1 MQKDHSITAL
11 CAAFQVSK
19 SGYYQWRKT
28 QSNPSPRQKENQSLK
43 EDIIRI
49 HGNSRKTYGAPRI
62 RIELRKEGK
71 RHGKNRV
78 ANLMREQHICGRAK
92 KRFRVKTTDSNHDQP
107 IAPNHLAS
115 MDKPTGPDQIWVA
128 DITYI
133 WTMEGW
139 LYLAVIMDLYSR
151 RIVGWSMSSSI
162 NTALVLGAWNMALT
176 HRNPPAGLLFHS
188 DRGVQYASLQYR
200 TALELSR
207 AIASMSRK
215 GNCYDN
221 AVMEAFWSTLK
232 LELIYREEFQ
242 THAQAQSKIFDYIE
256 VFYNRK
262 RLHSSLG
269 YQTPVEFENARN

>member
-1 MQKDHSITAL
+1 MQQDHSILAL
-11 CAAFQVSK
+11 CDAFQVSK
-19 SGYYQWRKT
+19 SGYYQWVNR
-28 QSNPSPRQKENQSLK
+28 QSNPAPRQKENQSLAS
-43 EDIIRI
+43 DIKRI
-49 HGNSRKTYGAPRI
+49 HHQSRKTYGAPRI
-62 RIELRKEGK
+62 CIELRKEGK

-78 ANLMREQHICGRAK
+78 AKLMREQNIRGRSK

-115 MDKPTGPDQIWVA
+115 MDKPTAPDQIWVA

-133 WTMEGW
+133 WTKEGW

-151 RIVGWSMSSSI
+151 RIVGWSMSRSI
-162 NTALVLGAWNMALT
+162 DTALVMGAWKMALT

-200 TALELSR
+200 TALEVAQ

-232 LELIYREEFQ
+232 LELVYREEYQ
-242 THAQAQSKIFDYIE
+242 CHAEARLKIFDYIE
-256 VFYNRK
+256 IFYNRK

-269 YQTPVEFENARN
+269 YKSPAEFENARN